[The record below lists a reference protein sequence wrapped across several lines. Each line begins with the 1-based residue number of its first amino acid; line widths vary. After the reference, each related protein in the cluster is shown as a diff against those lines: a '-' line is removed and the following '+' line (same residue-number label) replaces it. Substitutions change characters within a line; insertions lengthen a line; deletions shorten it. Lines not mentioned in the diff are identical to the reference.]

1 MKQNTY
7 SSEVLAHTKKYRENS
22 YFQTPSRVDDFS
34 QAAAP
39 ATNKDARAGTK
50 PSTQNMVITSP
61 TVPTGTITME
71 QRSILDEAEQT
82 TDDEKDMY
90 STLVR
95 ELKRIDQEDNIRQ
108 NNNIPDAAYTQ
119 QRVHF

>member
-1 MKQNTY
+1 
-7 SSEVLAHTKKYRENS
+7 
-22 YFQTPSRVDDFS
+22 
-34 QAAAP
+34 
-39 ATNKDARAGTK
+39 
-50 PSTQNMVITSP
+50 MVITSP

-95 ELKRIDQEDNIRQ
+95 ELKRID
-108 NNNIPDAAYTQ
+108 
-119 QRVHF
+119 

>member
-1 MKQNTY
+1 M
-7 SSEVLAHTKKYRENS
+7 VL
-22 YFQTPSRVDDFS
+22 
-34 QAAAP
+34 
-39 ATNKDARAGTK
+39 
-50 PSTQNMVITSP
+50 TSP

-95 ELKRIDQEDNIRQ
+95 ELKRID
-108 NNNIPDAAYTQ
+108 
-119 QRVHF
+119 